1 MHFEIERKFLIRE
14 PDIAV
19 VAAASVD
26 DCEIEQIYLTG
37 DDLAGSRRV
46 RRAIWR
52 DGRVEYTCTQKQR
65 VTSRRRVETE
75 RALGSDEYHLLV
87 RRRDPTRQTIRKR
100 RFKVPIEGGL
110 ACEIDVFAGHL
121 AGLVLAEV
129 ELPDES
135 TPIRLPDWL
144 TVEREVTD
152 DPSFT
157 NAALAFS
164 RAAEPPG

>member
-1 MHFEIERKFLIRE
+1 MA
-14 PDIAV
+14 P
-19 VAAASVD
+19 
-26 DCEIEQIYLTG
+26 
-37 DDLAGSRRV
+37 
-46 RRAIWR
+46 
-52 DGRVEYTCTQKQR
+52 
-65 VTSRRRVETE
+65 TSTTSWCGE
-75 RALGSDEYHLLV
+75 
-87 RRRDPTRQTIRKR
+87 RDPTRQTIRKR

-110 ACEIDVFAGHL
+110 VCEIDVFAGHL

-129 ELPDES
+129 ELPDEN

-157 NAALAFS
+157 NAALAFG